1 MPVKLAE
8 AANPVVYEINTWA
21 WLATVGAREG
31 AQVTSATSP
40 IATGTRSLTANPMW
54 SG

>member
-1 MPVKLAE
+1 MPVTLPE

-21 WLATVGAREG
+21 WLAAVGAREG
-31 AQVTSATSP
+31 VGWISATSP
-40 IATGTRSLTANPMW
+40 IATGTSSLTANRTR